1 MNAAYPTA
9 TLSPTPFQS
18 HCCAQP
24 LLPYQLGRQY
34 PPLVSDISSKINLG
48 ERNTFCSSSSMQCL
62 ELLSRAFMHALSLSS
77 SAPPQYHVS
86 PINGNIVLLLKTDV
100 ATSVSAIHLGIDQAT
115 VVTLIF
121 NLAATQKFTGLCS
134 ILAEMN
140 IRYCIPM
147 C

>member
-9 TLSPTPFQS
+9 TLSPTPFQP
-18 HCCAQP
+18 HCFAQP

-34 PPLVSDISSKINLG
+34 PPLVSDISSKINLV

-77 SAPPQYHVS
+77 S
-86 PINGNIVLLLKTDV
+86 INGNIVLLLIIDV
-100 ATSVSAIHLGIDQAT
+100 ATSILAIHLGIDQAI

-121 NLAATQKFTGLCS
+121 NLAVTQKFTGLCS

-147 C
+147 S